1 MSAERW
7 WVYRRPLLR
16 DPLFILGL
24 LLGSAVLV
32 RTAVRAGEVGA
43 VIFGVL
49 FALPTGLLTVG
60 IIGGSIRE
68 YRRARR
74 GRAVASE

>member
-32 RTAVRAGEVGA
+32 RTAVSAGAVGA

-60 IIGGSIRE
+60 IIGGSVGE
-68 YRRARR
+68 YRRARKSL
-74 GRAVASE
+74 AISE